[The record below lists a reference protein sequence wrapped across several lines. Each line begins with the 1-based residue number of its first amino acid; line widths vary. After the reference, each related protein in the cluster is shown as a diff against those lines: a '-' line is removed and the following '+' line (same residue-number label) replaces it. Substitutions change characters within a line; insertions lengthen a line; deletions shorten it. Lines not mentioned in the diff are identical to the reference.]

1 VTQSHTKTYG
11 IRQKAPGAVTDAQ
24 LQAIN
29 AYTLREF
36 GADEVAVRE
45 FVLAHNCIDRD
56 KECFDEA
63 LLTDFARTLPGKG
76 VFIKHPR
83 GWDGDSGPGEG
94 RVFASSVEQM
104 TLDAARALLKQPAL
118 VLPPDRSMVSVLKSS
133 AYFARTSENDALLT
147 KMDAGIVSDV
157 SIGFTATDYVRLKG
171 ADGIELNAWRIVGP
185 GEALEQSL
193 VWLGAQPGAR
203 AIKHA
208 TRSTEANDMDLQKD
222 LDTANARIKT
232 LEGEKAAGDAATATI
247 NAVKAALGDNA
258 ALVDSPAQLAALVGA
273 GKAHRDALV
282 DQLVAADRTK
292 GLVGDDEAA
301 VKAARDEYAAMP
313 ITALERLG
321 KHAAAPAAAPAAA
334 VTGSDPNAERPGTK
348 GAPTGIFANP
358 LIGGAAAATA

>member
-1 VTQSHTKTYG
+1 VTQTRAKTFSL
-11 IRQKAPGAVTDAQ
+11 RSKALATATTEQ
-24 LQAIN
+24 LAAIN
-29 AYTLREF
+29 AFTLREF

-63 LLTDFARTLPGKG
+63 LLADFARSLPGKG
-76 VFIKHPR
+76 VFIKHPQ

-94 RVFASSVEQM
+94 RVFAATVEQM
-104 TLDAARALLKQPAL
+104 TLDAARVLLRQPDL
-118 VLPPDRSMVSVLKSS
+118 VLPPDRSMVSLLKSS

-171 ADGIELNAWRIVGP
+171 ADGIELNAYRIVGP

-208 TRSTEANDMDLQKD
+208 TRTTEANDMDLQKN
-222 LDTANARIKT
+222 LDDANARIKA
-232 LEGEKAAGDAATATI
+232 LEGDKAAGEAAVATVTA
-247 NAVKAALGDNA
+247 AKSALGDNA
-258 ALVDSPAQLAALVGA
+258 VLLDSPAQLAALVAA
-273 GKAHRDALV
+273 GKSHRDALV
-282 DQLVAADRTK
+282 EQLVAADRTK

-301 VKAARDEYAAMP
+301 VKAARDEYAGMP
-313 ITALERLG
+313 IGALERLA
-321 KHAAAPAAAPAAA
+321 KHAAPAAPAGT
-334 VTGSDPNAERPGTK
+334 VRGSDPNAPKPDNKAAG
-348 GAPTGIFANP
+348 GLFGNP
-358 LIGGAAAATA
+358 LIGGAAAANA